1 MITLNKTLS
10 IVIPTI
16 GRSVLDLSIASV
28 LKQSVAPYELIVWDN
43 SGTGKAQKESM
54 YALHPQVKWYKSDE
68 RVPITSSWNTA
79 VSLTSGEYV
88 YILGDDDLMLP
99 DFVRQVTAEL
109 NNGAELIHVKCRMIN
124 EHGEEAAYPVPFS
137 LPGGVYCAER
147 FISGV
152 IDNEVLI
159 FLSALV
165 FARSQFEKVGRFRD
179 IVINGL
185 AMDVLFNIE
194 VTAALGSIT
203 VIDNPLW
210 LYRSMVSDWCGTVK
224 KKSDVGKLACCYR
237 QYRNYVRKIFD
248 KNFPGLWT
256 VFHRKMLIQQMV
268 TLAYNASPLRTF
280 MISLHKNW
288 SISERYYILR
298 DWLFLFR
305 HRK

>member
-1 MITLNKTLS
+1 MTTQNKTLS

-16 GRSVLDLSIASV
+16 GRSVLDLSIESV
-28 LKQSVAPYELIVWDN
+28 LKQSVAPYEIIVWDN

-54 YALHPQVKWYKSDE
+54 YALHPQVKWYKSYE
-68 RVPITSSWNTA
+68 RIPITSSWNTA

-99 DFVRQVTAEL
+99 DFVRQVSAEL

-124 EHGEEAAYPVPFS
+124 EYGEEVAYPVPFS
-137 LPGGVYCAER
+137 LPGGVYCTER
-147 FISGV
+147 FIAGV
-152 IDNEVLI
+152 IGNEVLI

-165 FARSQFEKVGRFRD
+165 FARSQFEKVGGFRD

-210 LYRSMVSDWCGTVK
+210 LYRSMVSDWCGAVK
-224 KKSDVGKLACCYR
+224 KKSDIGKLACCYQ
-237 QYRNYVRKIFD
+237 QYSSYVRKIFD
-248 KNFPGLWT
+248 KKFPGLWIA
-256 VFHRKMLIQQMV
+256 FHRKMLIQQMV
-268 TLAYNASPLRTF
+268 VLAYNTSPLRTF
-280 MISLHKNW
+280 MISLLKNW

-298 DWLFLFR
+298 DWLYLFR